1 MHVFGEKISESN
13 SRWKPYPDQH
23 NVDQISK
30 TKINSISFSN
40 VDVKKYIFFVKQKKV
55 RAKQ

>member
-1 MHVFGEKISESN
+1 MQVFGEKFSESN

-30 TKINSISFSN
+30 TNINSISFSN
-40 VDVKKYIFFVKQKKV
+40 VDVK
-55 RAKQ
+55 